1 MQTGFICSNLPF
13 ARPILQQ
20 WATGRSC
27 SSATSNEAMLERPIG
42 TRQHSNGTSIMSL
55 APQRPASAR
64 LPWLRSP
71 SPDDSLFSE
80 GELAEQGRGMP
91 LRPASL
97 KEDNEYQKRSPGGF
111 SLHSRASVR
120 SSGGDIMI
128 RRVVVLRVEEGLM
141 EEGHRGHSFETRVS
155 SCVERV

>member
-13 ARPILQQ
+13 ARPVLQQ
-20 WATGRSC
+20 WTEGRGC
-27 SSATSNEAMLERPIG
+27 SSAASNETMLERPVR
-42 TRQHSNGTSIMSL
+42 TRQHSNDTAVMSL
-55 APQRPASAR
+55 DPQRPASAR

-71 SPDDSLFSE
+71 SPDDSLFGE
-80 GELAEQGRGMP
+80 GELTGQSGGMP

-128 RRVVVLRVEEGLM
+128 RRVVVLRVEEGL

-155 SCVERV
+155 CCAERV

>member
-13 ARPILQQ
+13 ARPVLQR
-20 WATGRSC
+20 WATGRGG
-27 SSATSNEAMLERPIG
+27 SSAASNEAMLERPAR
-42 TRQHSNGTSIMSL
+42 TRQHSNDTAMLSL

-71 SPDDSLFSE
+71 SPEDSIFSE
-80 GELAEQGRGMP
+80 GELADQGGGMP

-97 KEDNEYQKRSPGGF
+97 KEDNEYKKRSPEGF

-128 RRVVVLRVEEGLM
+128 RRVVVLRVEEGL

-155 SCVERV
+155 CCTERV